1 MTTQSLDACLEVAS
15 TFWKSRGKGTRTMI
29 LGATLCVSLLGGA
42 KDAHKLQARDGA
54 KLLGLLAT
62 RDLSRKSIK
71 DYYASFR
78 SMLRLNGVQTYDWP
92 KASTPP
98 RKPREAL
105 GEPALR
111 RMADWFLER
120 SFPETSDLSYVLSGT
135 GLRVGVE
142 LLRPG
147 ALRLVPGD
155 NYDLLHVSGKGGHER
170 IIPVVCPIAR
180 AILNSPERMA
190 AIRRVP
196 YDTHRWRWGKARVA
210 LGINSRLATPH
221 SLRHKYATERLAM
234 SGNNLVLVQEL
245 LGHASVGTTA
255 NYVTIPMDE
264 KVKASGTG

>member
-1 MTTQSLDACLEVAS
+1 MSTLSDALEVAS

-29 LGATLCVSLLGGA
+29 LGATLCVNLLGGSR
-42 KDAHKLQARDGA
+42 DAHKLQARDGA

-92 KASTPP
+92 KAATPP

-105 GEPALR
+105 GEEALT
-111 RMADWFLER
+111 RMVSWFHEHA
-120 SFPETSDLSYVLSGT
+120 FPETGDLATVLSST
-135 GLRVGVE
+135 GLRVSVE
-142 LLRPG
+142 LLKAG
-147 ALRLVPGD
+147 ALRVDPGD
-155 NYDLLHVSGKGGHER
+155 SYDVIHVCGKGGHER
-170 IIPVVCPIAR
+170 IIPLVCPVAR

-190 AIRRVP
+190 AMRRVP